1 MNILFVKTYCF
12 FFLMIPIILALSFF
26 NPKNTFDVNIGDT
39 YYVIKNSHL
48 GIILSTLYLVVGT
61 IYFFLY
67 QNEIFLNKWIVASHT
82 LISVFGIILIWLLLK
97 TIHNPIANIGDILK
111 WIKINTYLT
120 YICFVIFGTMIF
132 IQLIF
137 GMAIILKIA
146 K

>member
-97 TIHNPIANIGDILK
+97 TIHNPIENIGDILK